1 MWAKSSY
8 LHQWLNRSVF
18 LHRCFSSYKFQHEQS
33 QQKLGLQGVS
43 SLLLNQHEIPLDG
56 GKDEVMVHSD
66 QNDLSSEGLVLRQAS
81 RRRTQACLPE

>member
-8 LHQWLNRSVF
+8 LHQWLHRGVS
-18 LHRCFSSYKFQHEQS
+18 LHRRFSSYKFQREQT

-43 SLLLNQHEIPLDG
+43 SLLLNPHEIPLDG

-66 QNDLSSEGLVLRQAS
+66 
-81 RRRTQACLPE
+81 